1 MSVRFLWIMFLAI
14 AAAIAPCVAA
24 AQQPGR
30 TVALT
35 FDDLPFAS
43 ATEEGRR
50 NEARALEA
58 NRRIQRPLRRH
69 SIPAV
74 GFVNESKAQ
83 ALGPAGTAILRSWNR
98 GTFALANH
106 GFGHADSN
114 DLTIAG
120 IEQEID
126 RGERTIK
133 PLARSAGRELRWFR
147 FPFNHVGDT
156 EEKRVAA
163 ERALARRG
171 YRPAASTID
180 TSDYLFDQAYER
192 ALAKRDKAT
201 RLRIERAYLD
211 HTREQ
216 IAYYAALNA
225 KVLGYEPPQVMLLHL
240 NSING
245 ATMDRIVNIFKAL
258 GYRFVT
264 LDAAQSD
271 PAYRRSPAVAT
282 KFGPMWGYRWA
293 RERRV
298 RIDGSLEKEPPQWVA
313 DYAAGK

>member
-1 MSVRFLWIMFLAI
+1 MLLAI
-14 AAAIAPCVAA
+14 GALSAPCTAA
-24 AQQPGR
+24 AQQPSR

-35 FDDLPFAS
+35 FDDLPYAN
-43 ATEEGRR
+43 ATEAGRR
-50 NEARALEA
+50 NAARALEA
-58 NRRIQRPLRRH
+58 NRGIQRPLKRY

-74 GFVNESKAQ
+74 GFVNESKVQ
-83 ALGPAGTAILRSWNR
+83 ALGAPATVILKSWNR
-98 GTFALANH
+98 GKFELANH
-106 GFGHADSN
+106 GFAHADSN
-114 DLTIAG
+114 DLSIAG

-126 RGERTIK
+126 QGERTIK
-133 PLARSAGRELRWFR
+133 RLTQSAGRKLRWFR

-156 EEKRVAA
+156 EEKRVRA
-163 ERALARRG
+163 ERALAQRG
-171 YRPAASTID
+171 YRAAASTID

-192 ALAKRDKAT
+192 ALTGRDKAMQ
-201 RLRIERAYLD
+201 RKIEQAYLD

-216 IAYYAALNA
+216 IAYYAGLNA

-245 ATMDRIVNIFKAL
+245 ATMDRIVGIFKTL

-264 LDAAQSD
+264 LDAAQAD

-293 RERRV
+293 RERRI